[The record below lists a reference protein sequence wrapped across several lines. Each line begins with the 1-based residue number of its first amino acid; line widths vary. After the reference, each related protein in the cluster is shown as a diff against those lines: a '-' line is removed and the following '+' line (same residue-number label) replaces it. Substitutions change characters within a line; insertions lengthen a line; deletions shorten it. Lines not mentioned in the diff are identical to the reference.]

1 MLISNLL
8 FNLLTTNM
16 AKSVVA
22 LNTPN
27 KTQYFRPADDQWI
40 EKSFPFIA
48 SVAIPQGA
56 AVGIKITSNT
66 TTGELTLMGVENA
79 AGADFVGIMAE
90 PIVSTDADYATSG
103 KMKQVKVPLTYSA
116 LAEFAVGAGTF
127 TKADVFKTVEFH
139 SDSLGLAVDTAGKG
153 ARIMGYIS
161 STRGLCSF
169 PMPATET
176 A

>member
-1 MLISNLL
+1 
-8 FNLLTTNM
+8 M
-16 AKSVVA
+16 AKATVA

-27 KTQYFRPADDQWI
+27 KTQYFRPADDLWV

-66 TTGELTLMGVENA
+66 TTWELTLMGVENA
-79 AGADFVGIMAE
+79 SGADFVGIMAE
-90 PIVSTDADYATSG
+90 PIVSTDSDYATSL
-103 KMKQVKVPLTYSA
+103 KMKQVKVPTSIYST
-116 LAEFAVGAGTF
+116 AEFTVGAWTF
-127 TKADVFKTVEFH
+127 TTVDVFKTVEFH

-153 ARIMGYIS
+153 ARIVKYIS
-161 STRGLCSF
+161 STRGLCTF